1 MIKSIRRP
9 GGKFQPG
16 GAVPGV
22 SRRRYPHY
30 YGCVMNSFQ
39 LEKKK
44 ALVCGGSR
52 GIGKASAI
60 ELARQGAEVILLAR
74 DPGVLEQAKAE
85 LPSDS
90 GQKHRVIAV
99 DAADLTAL
107 KESVTQAVG
116 ESGPIH
122 ILLNNSGGPPP
133 GPVLDAVWEA
143 FFPAFYQHLGS
154 AHVLAQLLIPGMKK
168 EGYGRIINII
178 STSVKQPISGLGV
191 SNTVRGA
198 MASWSKTL
206 ASEVAAHGVTV
217 NNVLPGATRT
227 GRLTSLLES
236 LSRKQNLPV
245 AEIEAQWL
253 ASIPAGRFG
262 EPEDVGRAVAF
273 LASPAA
279 GYINGINLP
288 VDGGRTSCL

>member
-1 MIKSIRRP
+1 
-9 GGKFQPG
+9 
-16 GAVPGV
+16 
-22 SRRRYPHY
+22 
-30 YGCVMNSFQ
+30 MNTFQ

-60 ELARQGAEVILLAR
+60 ELARQGAEIILLAR

-85 LPSDS
+85 LPADS
-90 GQKHRVIAV
+90 GQRHRVVAV
-99 DAADLTAL
+99 DAADLSAL
-107 KESVTQAVG
+107 EESVTQVVG
-116 ESGPIH
+116 EFGPIH

-133 GPVLDAVWEA
+133 GPVLDADWES
-143 FFPAFYQHLGS
+143 FSPALNQHLGS
-154 AHVLAQLLIPGMKK
+154 AHVLVQILVPGMIK

-198 MASWSKTL
+198 VASWSKTL

-236 LSRKQNLPV
+236 LSRKQSLPV
-245 AEIEAQWL
+245 SEIEAQWL
-253 ASIPAGRFG
+253 AAIPAGRFG
-262 EPEDVGRAVAF
+262 EPEEVGRAVAF

-279 GYINGINLP
+279 AYINGINLP